1 MRLLHLALFA
11 LALLLVTQS
20 APALAATDSPAV
32 SQAKKRLSD
41 AQSALTKAKVQMSRI
56 LNRAA
61 QQLEATPEWKKA
73 QAAVKEAQ
81 AKHATAIAKV
91 RNDLRQQPAYK
102 AAIAERIRCESA
114 RDALR
119 DQPNA
124 PPDQRAQAAV
134 ALLNATA
141 QMSHL
146 EKQALAS
153 DPQATKAADDL
164 EAANAQLNELRKQ
177 LPEIAKKD
185 PEFEPA
191 RQQLEQAAKQAND
204 AAQQVASAKRQQ
216 DQDDEKHMNDE
227 INTKREQMQNLFRK

>member
-1 MRLLHLALFA
+1 MRLLHLTYFA
-11 LALLLVTQS
+11 LALLLLAQPS
-20 APALAATDSPAV
+20 PALAATDSPAV

-81 AKHATAIAKV
+81 AKHAAAIAKV
-91 RNDLRQQPAYK
+91 RNDLHQQPAYK

-119 DQPNA
+119 EQPNA
-124 PPDQRAQAAV
+124 LPDQRAQAAV

-141 QMSHL
+141 EMNKL

-185 PEFEPA
+185 PQFEPA

-227 INTKREQMQNLFRK
+227 INSKRDEMRNLFRR